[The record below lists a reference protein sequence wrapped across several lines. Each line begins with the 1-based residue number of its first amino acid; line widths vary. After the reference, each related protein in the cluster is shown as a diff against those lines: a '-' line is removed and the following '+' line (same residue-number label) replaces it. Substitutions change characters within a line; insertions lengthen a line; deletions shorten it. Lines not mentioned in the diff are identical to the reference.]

1 MTYYIPEEGLDAAFE
16 YVSKHYSH
24 IEEVP
29 SYRDEPGF
37 EKLRGIFIHV
47 QSDTYYPSLLDKAAY
62 LLIGIN
68 KGHFFSN
75 GNKRLAIVVMTLF
88 LSGNSLGLKRGS
100 SKEWYR
106 ETLGSLF
113 PEYAQWGDFSDFSS
127 TDFATY
133 NLSIMIAD
141 SGTYGIDHDELKRR
155 VYSFLE
161 TATEPL

>member
-1 MTYYIPEEGLDAAFE
+1 MTYYISDEGLDVVFA

-29 SYRDEPGF
+29 AYRDEPGF
-37 EKLRGIFIHV
+37 DKLRGIFAHV
-47 QSDTYYPSLLDKAAY
+47 QSDTYYPSIFEKAAY

-88 LSGNSLGLKRGS
+88 LTGNLLKLKEE
-100 SKEWYR
+100 SKDWYR
-106 ETLGSLF
+106 NILESLF
-113 PEYAQWGDFSDFSS
+113 PEYAQWGDFHEFNS

-141 SGTYGIDHDELKRR
+141 SGTYNIDHGELKSR
-155 VYSFLE
+155 VHEFLK
-161 TATEPL
+161 ASTEPA